1 MNFDKI
7 LYGVHLNPFRAENNY
22 GGSRR
27 QPLDLHTL
35 WRLLE
40 QMDKEARRN
49 GIVGN
54 GGGRKTIGLSNID
67 GDHISENDD
76 IGNTHNEDD
85 NMSEHGKMSTWGNVH
100 FRIILHLL
108 HINYITRFNAIVI
121 MIK

>member
-1 MNFDKI
+1 MNFIKI
-7 LYGVHLNPFRAENNY
+7 LYAVHLNPFREDNSY

-54 GGGRKTIGLSNID
+54 GGGRKTIGLSNIN
-67 GDHISENDD
+67 GGHISENDD

-100 FRIILHLL
+100 FRIISHL
-108 HINYITRFNAIVI
+108 
-121 MIK
+121 

>member
-1 MNFDKI
+1 MPQVKCSPFNKTFSNGLNFDKI
-7 LYGVHLNPFRAENNY
+7 SYVVHLNPFRAENSY
-22 GGSRR
+22 GGSQR

-40 QMDKEARRN
+40 HMDKEARRN

-67 GDHISENDD
+67 GGHISENDD

-85 NMSEHGKMSTWGNVH
+85 NMSEHGKMSTWGNV
-100 FRIILHLL
+100 
-108 HINYITRFNAIVI
+108 
-121 MIK
+121 